1 MTPGTS
7 IILSDGTPPNI
18 RDKGTLVDFI
28 EIWNTP
34 TVPAIITATEPE
46 PTDGELITPPP
57 MGAPRSASTISSL
70 AISTGC
76 RRVPTGATR

>member
-28 EIWNTP
+28 EI
-34 TVPAIITATEPE
+34 
-46 PTDGELITPPP
+46 
-57 MGAPRSASTISSL
+57 
-70 AISTGC
+70 
-76 RRVPTGATR
+76 